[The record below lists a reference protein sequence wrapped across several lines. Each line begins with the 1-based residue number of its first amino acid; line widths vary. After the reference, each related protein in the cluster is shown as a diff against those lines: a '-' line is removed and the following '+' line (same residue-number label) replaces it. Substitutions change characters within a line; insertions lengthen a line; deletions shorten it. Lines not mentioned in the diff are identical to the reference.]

1 MREVWESSTVVMECV
16 SVRVTQLPSQFGDK
30 IVFLHIIV
38 FY

>member
-16 SVRVTQLPSQFGDK
+16 SVRVTQLSQFGDK